1 MNLGQFLTAKSP
13 LPSGTVAQH
22 LAAIAASV
30 GTGTGETVFASM
42 FSVSVEQPTVTVTH
56 RAKRQAPEM
65 VAPVRPVEPERAT
78 KNKAVSIF
86 TATERITVLT
96 AQDEITVTRSK
107 QSVSMVTRPDSEMI
121 SRKPASTAINYVY
134 PSINIVN

>member
-42 FSVSVEQPTVTVTH
+42 FSVQIEQPSLTISQ
-56 RAKRQAPEM
+56 RAKRQVQEAQVVSPPIRQSKSPKS
-65 VAPVRPVEPERAT
+65 VAVFSVVPS
-78 KNKAVSIF
+78 AVAF
-86 TATERITVLT
+86 T
-96 AQDEITVTRSK
+96 AQDEITITQR
-107 QSVSMVTRPDSEMI
+107 R
-121 SRKPASTAINYVY
+121 R
-134 PSINIVN
+134 

>member
-42 FSVSVEQPTVTVTH
+42 FSVQIEQVEQIVSTRRERPAIYSPPALREVVSIS
-56 RAKRQAPEM
+56 
-65 VAPVRPVEPERAT
+65 APVTSEIIDQPRA
-78 KNKAVSIF
+78 
-86 TATERITVLT
+86 ITVFQAT
-96 AQDEITVTRSK
+96 PSTFVYASQEVVIVSETVRRAWVKTDFGSG
-107 QSVSMVTRPDSEMI
+107 VV
-121 SRKPASTAINYVY
+121 V
-134 PSINIVN
+134 

>member
-42 FSVSVEQPTVTVTH
+42 FSVQIEQVEQIVSTRRERPAIYSPPALREVVSIS
-56 RAKRQAPEM
+56 
-65 VAPVRPVEPERAT
+65 APVTSEIIDQPRA
-78 KNKAVSIF
+78 
-86 TATERITVLT
+86 ITVFQAT
-96 AQDEITVTRSK
+96 PSTFVYASQEVVIVSETVRRAWVKTDFGSG
-107 QSVSMVTRPDSEMI
+107 VAV
-121 SRKPASTAINYVY
+121 
-134 PSINIVN
+134 

>member
-42 FSVSVEQPTVTVTH
+42 FSVQIEQVEQVVSTRHERPAIYSPPALREVVSIS
-56 RAKRQAPEM
+56 
-65 VAPVRPVEPERAT
+65 APVTSEIIDQPRA
-78 KNKAVSIF
+78 
-86 TATERITVLT
+86 ITVFQATPSTFVYASQEVVIVSETVRRAWVKT
-96 AQDEITVTRSK
+96 AFGSGV
-107 QSVSMVTRPDSEMI
+107 VV
-121 SRKPASTAINYVY
+121 
-134 PSINIVN
+134 

>member
-42 FSVSVEQPTVTVTH
+42 FSVQIEQVEQIVSTRRERPAIYSPPALREVVSIS
-56 RAKRQAPEM
+56 
-65 VAPVRPVEPERAT
+65 APVTSEIIDQPRA
-78 KNKAVSIF
+78 
-86 TATERITVLT
+86 ITVFQT
-96 AQDEITVTRSK
+96 TPSTFVYDSQEVVIVSETVRRAWVKTDFGSG
-107 QSVSMVTRPDSEMI
+107 VV
-121 SRKPASTAINYVY
+121 V
-134 PSINIVN
+134 

>member
-42 FSVSVEQPTVTVTH
+42 FSVQIEQPSLTISQ
-56 RAKRQAPEM
+56 RAKRQVQEAQVVSPPIRQSKSPKN
-65 VAPVRPVEPERAT
+65 VAIFSVVPS
-78 KNKAVSIF
+78 AVAF
-86 TATERITVLT
+86 TAP
-96 AQDEITVTRSK
+96 DEITITQATQTVVLKTQQPSATIKRK
-107 QSVSMVTRPDSEMI
+107 QVL
-121 SRKPASTAINYVY
+121 
-134 PSINIVN
+134 